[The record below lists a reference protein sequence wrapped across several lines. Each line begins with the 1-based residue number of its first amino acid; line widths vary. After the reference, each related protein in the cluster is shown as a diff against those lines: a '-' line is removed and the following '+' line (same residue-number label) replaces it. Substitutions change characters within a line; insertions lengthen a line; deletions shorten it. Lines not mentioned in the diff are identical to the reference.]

1 MPPSDPRPASP
12 QPAASASPPPA
23 ADALASPRLSLSRRS
38 LLSALGSVAAATGLA
53 GAGVAGLG
61 VGTAAGQSGTGSLGA
76 GSRGSGSL
84 DAGSL
89 GSSGITPGDR
99 VPAAEREPLELIL
112 LGTLAGPMV
121 EKARVGI
128 ASALVVNGS
137 AYIIDCG
144 RSAVTQYGLTG
155 LELSAIRD
163 IFITHLHSDHIADY
177 YNFALIGGVIA
188 NAAGDK
194 LDGPV
199 GVYGPGSAGGLRPPN
214 FPDPN
219 LPVVAPHSPTPGTAE
234 MTQRLHEAYAYTSN
248 IFIRDNGPAGHSPD
262 PRALFDVHEIELPDV
277 GADFENTAPPME
289 PFLVM
294 QDENVT
300 VTAVLV
306 PHGPV
311 FPSFA
316 FRFDTAHGSVTFS
329 GDTRLSENLDRLA
342 LGTDTLV
349 HEAINVRGADLP
361 PAFVDHNLESH
372 VEVQEVGAIAER
384 AGAARLV
391 LSHLGDYTG
400 HIDVPRWKA
409 WAQEGYSGEVIV
421 GHDLQRLILA
431 TR

>member
-1 MPPSDPRPASP
+1 MPSPDPRHTV
-12 QPAASASPPPA
+12 PPA
-23 ADALASPRLSLSRRS
+23 AGLNRRS
-38 LLSALGSVAAATGLA
+38 LLSALGGAVAATGI
-53 GAGVAGLG
+53 AGLG
-61 VGTAAGQSGTGSLGA
+61 AGSAAAQSGTGSLG
-76 GSRGSGSL
+76 S
-84 DAGSL
+84 DSL
-89 GSSGITPGDR
+89 GSSGDTPPDGI
-99 VPAAEREPLELIL
+99 PAAGREPLELLL

-128 ASALVVNGS
+128 SSALVVNGS

-144 RSAVTQYGLTG
+144 RSSVTQYGLTG
-155 LELSAIRD
+155 LELSAIQD

-177 YNFALIGGVIA
+177 YNFALIGGVIG
-188 NAAGDK
+188 NAADDK
-194 LDGPV
+194 LAGPV

-248 IFIRDNGPAGHSPD
+248 IFIRDNGPAGGPPD
-262 PRALFDVHEIELPDV
+262 PRTLLDVHEIELPDV
-277 GADFENTAPPME
+277 GASFTNTAPPME

-294 QDENVT
+294 QDENVR
-300 VTAVLV
+300 VTATLV

-329 GDTRLSENLDRLA
+329 GDTRISENFDRLA

-349 HEAINVRGADLP
+349 HEAINVRGSDLP
-361 PAFVDHNLESH
+361 PAFVEHNLESH

-391 LSHLGDYTG
+391 LTHLGDYTG
-400 HIDVPRWKA
+400 TIDVPQWHA
-409 WAQEGYSGEVIV
+409 WAKEGYSGDVIV
-421 GHDLQRLILA
+421 GHDLQRIVLA

>member
-1 MPPSDPRPASP
+1 MP
-12 QPAASASPPPA
+12 
-23 ADALASPRLSLSRRS
+23 LTRRS
-38 LLSALGSVAAATGLA
+38 LLSALGGAVAATGVAGFGA
-53 GAGVAGLG
+53 GAASS
-61 VGTAAGQSGTGSLGA
+61 QSLDGSLGA
-76 GSRGSGSL
+76 GSLGS
-84 DAGSL
+84 GSL
-89 GSSGITPGDR
+89 GSSGGFPPDGI
-99 VPAAEREPLELIL
+99 PAAQREPLELLL

-144 RSAVTQYGLTG
+144 RSAVTQYGQTG

-177 YNFALIGGVIA
+177 YNFALIGGVVA

-214 FPDPN
+214 VPDPN
-219 LPVVAPHSPTPGTAE
+219 LPVVAPHSPTPGTEE

-248 IFIRDNGPAGHSPD
+248 IFIRDNGPAGGPPD
-262 PRALFDVHEIELPDV
+262 PQTLFDVHDIELPDV
-277 GADFENTAPPME
+277 GASFENTAPPME

-294 QDENVT
+294 EDENVT
-300 VTAVLV
+300 VTAILV

-349 HEAINVRGADLP
+349 HEAINVQGSDLP
-361 PAFVDHNLESH
+361 PAFVEHNLESH
-372 VEVQEVGAIAER
+372 VEVQELGPIAER

-391 LSHLGDYTG
+391 LTHLGDYSG
-400 HIDVPRWKA
+400 SIDVRQWEA
-409 WAQEGYSGEVIV
+409 WAQEGYSGDVIV
-421 GHDLQRLILA
+421 GHDLQRIVLA
-431 TR
+431 RR

>member
-1 MPPSDPRPASP
+1 MPQSDPRP
-12 QPAASASPPPA
+12 PALRSALPSA
-23 ADALASPRLSLSRRS
+23 RLSRRS
-38 LLSALGSVAAATGLA
+38 LLSALGGAVAAT
-53 GAGVAGLG
+53 GVAGLG
-61 VGTAAGQSGTGSLGA
+61 TGSAAAQSLTGSLD
-76 GSRGSGSL
+76 SGSTGT
-84 DAGSL
+84 GSL
-89 GSSGITPGDR
+89 GSSGGTPPDGI
-99 VPAAEREPLELIL
+99 PAAQREPLELLL

-128 ASALVVNGS
+128 ASVLVVNGS
-137 AYIIDCG
+137 AYVVDCG
-144 RSAVTQYGLTG
+144 RSSVTQYGLTG
-155 LELSAIRD
+155 LELSAIRN

-194 LDGPV
+194 LEGPV

-219 LPVVAPHSPTPGTAE
+219 LPVVAPDSPTPGTAE

-248 IFIRDNGPAGHSPD
+248 IFIRDNGPTGGPPD
-262 PRALFDVHEIELPDV
+262 PRTLFDVHDIALPDV
-277 GADFENTAPPME
+277 DASHTNTSPPME

-294 QDENVT
+294 EDENVT
-300 VTAVLV
+300 VTATLV

-329 GDTRLSENLDRLA
+329 GDTRLSENFDRLA

-349 HEAINVRGADLP
+349 HEAINVQGSDLP
-361 PAFVDHNLESH
+361 PAFVEHNLESH

-391 LSHLGDYTG
+391 LTHLGDYTG
-400 HIDVPRWKA
+400 SIDARQWHA
-409 WAQEGYSGEVIV
+409 WAQEGYSGDVIV
-421 GHDLQRLILA
+421 GHDLQRIVLA